1 MRRSISRRQVKST
14 DQINGSDPKAEEI
27 SMALAA
33 RGRTALLG
41 LNELSCLFRQQLVLM
56 GPKPLVGAI
65 MVCSLGFVLAGSVVP
80 QTRKHH
86 ILFLLRH
93 GQNRGELHRCCS
105 HGLQCVLVS
114 FAPMRGLWR

>member
-14 DQINGSDPKAEEI
+14 GQINSSDPKAEEI

-65 MVCSLGFVLAGSVVP
+65 MVCSAGFVLAGSVVP
-80 QTRKHH
+80 QTRIYH

-93 GQNRGELHRCCS
+93 GQNRGELHRRRS
-105 HGLQCVLVS
+105 HGPQCVLVS